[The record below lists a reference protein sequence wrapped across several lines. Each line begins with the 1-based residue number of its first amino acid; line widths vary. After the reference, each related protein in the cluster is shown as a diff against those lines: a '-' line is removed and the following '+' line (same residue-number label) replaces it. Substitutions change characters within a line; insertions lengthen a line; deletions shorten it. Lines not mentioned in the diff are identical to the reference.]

1 MYYYRSSL
9 ALLVAVFTML
19 PCEARYLLVKIDA
32 APRGIKTT
40 TGIRCSLT
48 LLKLKKYLN
57 HFNRAVLYH
66 LFGILVLNQLVIL
79 GKLNEKVL
87 QKSSNFAGAQ
97 SLARSGTGR

>member
-1 MYYYRSSL
+1 M
-9 ALLVAVFTML
+9 
-19 PCEARYLLVKIDA
+19 E
-32 APRGIKTT
+32 IKEVL
-40 TGIRCSLT
+40 I
-48 LLKLKKYLN
+48 
-57 HFNRAVLYH
+57 NRAILYH

>member
-1 MYYYRSSL
+1 MYYCISSL
-9 ALLVAVFTML
+9 AVLVAVFTML

-32 APRGIKTT
+32 APRGIKIT

-48 LLKLKKYLN
+48 LWKLKKY
-57 HFNRAVLYH
+57 NRAILYH

-97 SLARSGTGR
+97 SLASSGTGT

>member
-1 MYYYRSSL
+1 MYYYISSL
-9 ALLVAVFTML
+9 VVLVVVFTML
-19 PCEARYLLVKIDA
+19 PCKARYLLIKIDA

-57 HFNRAVLYH
+57 LLYH

-97 SLARSGTGR
+97 SLASSGTGR

>member
-19 PCEARYLLVKIDA
+19 PCKARYLLVKIDA

-57 HFNRAVLYH
+57 LNRAVLYH

-97 SLARSGTGR
+97 SLASSGTGT